1 MTPCCNTLG
10 KTVETANL
18 VGKTERL
25 KIASSKT
32 LVFTTNFQ
40 TPTLSYNLILVSDK
54 QRYLEKLFYPNGLAV
69 RRYI

>member
-25 KIASSKT
+25 KIAPIKPLAKVRFGDKTTSKLNSK
-32 LVFTTNFQ
+32 LV
-40 TPTLSYNLILVSDK
+40 
-54 QRYLEKLFYPNGLAV
+54 
-69 RRYI
+69 